1 MDQTMQMSFRMLPNR
16 MMIGTVALVAGLLL
30 ASTTEI
36 GVPLI
41 LIGGVMTLAMPPR
54 QTPSSSAVF
63 V

>member
-54 QTPSSSAVF
+54 QTPSSAAVF